1 MGYSPPALHYGQL
14 AVAAPRSVTQTFR
27 VKPNPHATSAAA
39 TTQSMKQQIT
49 LLESWLQLWS
59 HHKLH
64 HHCLLNSPLRSTPES
79 SSSSATAARQA
90 PPSTSPLGST
100 KKQPIE
106 DYNQFALLVS
116 STYDPNQTVQLP
128 ETPEEKTG
136 SYKEQRA
143 AKIDHQSSSISP
155 STSALSSG
163 GDSSGSSSPGLA
175 RSSSFYRRL
184 LYSFD
189 KTLTQLVLS
198 HHHQSFPSLLVSP
211 SEAPALIHP
220 RPRPPS
226 PSSSPSAPAQR
237 RQAPRPLE
245 PDKHN
250 PLFPPDLDGPICP
263 TLKRKSILKPT
274 TTLDHHG
281 FVFNIQLNHLPSIL
295 HPHLPSDHIRLIED
309 HVLSNFVYSVKTRG

>member
-39 TTQSMKQQIT
+39 TTQSMKRQIT

-59 HHKLH
+59 HHKL
-64 HHCLLNSPLRSTPES
+64 P
-79 SSSSATAARQA
+79 TAARQA

-184 LYSFD
+184 FG
-189 KTLTQLVLS
+189 
-198 HHHQSFPSLLVSP
+198 PAALL
-211 SEAPALIHP
+211 EDNEHGEPA
-220 RPRPPS
+220 RKK
-226 PSSSPSAPAQR
+226 
-237 RQAPRPLE
+237 QA
-245 PDKHN
+245 KA
-250 PLFPPDLDGPICP
+250 
-263 TLKRKSILKPT
+263 K
-274 TTLDHHG
+274 
-281 FVFNIQLNHLPSIL
+281 
-295 HPHLPSDHIRLIED
+295 IRD
-309 HVLSNFVYSVKTRG
+309 P